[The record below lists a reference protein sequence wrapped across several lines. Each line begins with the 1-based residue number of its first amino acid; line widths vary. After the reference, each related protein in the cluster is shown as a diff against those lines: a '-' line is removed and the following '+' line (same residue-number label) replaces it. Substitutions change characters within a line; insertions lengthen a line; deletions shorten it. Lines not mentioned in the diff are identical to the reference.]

1 MDGTGRADDFILNK
15 KHPEEG
21 HMLKNMKLGTKIIS
35 GFLVLTVIAA
45 LVGVIGITNIL
56 RISSAGEAMYE
67 ENVVGLGA
75 VSELQES
82 VLNMRIL
89 VIVALY
95 ERFLL
100 NRDVSQR
107 LADVAVVDKKWE
119 EALKKYE
126 SLAKSSEDK
135 EIIASFRT
143 ELVKY
148 NQMRDEILRYTRDNN
163 RDEAIRVLGEA
174 GAQGAKLPPLLS
186 KLLEHNSKQ
195 AMDRAHENT
204 ALARNS
210 TIVTILICV
219 LGVIIALG
227 LGLFL
232 YRNIARI
239 LSTLLSETKRLTD
252 AAVGGKLDTRADPEK
267 INFEFRPIVEGVNAT
282 LDAVIG
288 PLNVAAEYVDRIS
301 KGNIPSKIT
310 DSYQGDFNEIKN
322 NLNQAIDAVNLL
334 ITDSKMLVDAA
345 VAGRF
350 ETRADASKHQGDF
363 ARIVNGVNQ
372 TLDVVVEK
380 VFWFEQLLDSIPWPI
395 SVTDMDMNWTFVNK
409 AAEEITGK
417 KRADVIGHQCREWG
431 ADICGTDR
439 CGIACLRRGQQ
450 TSTFNQPGVDM
461 DFQVDSAYI
470 QNKKGERVGHIEVVQ
485 DITQKLRV
493 QKYNQ
498 KEVER
503 LAANLQKL
511 AIGDINFKSE
521 VAEADQY
528 TQHERENFLTI
539 NNNLEQVRGAMSDI
553 TRAASEIASGNLL
566 VQVKERSQQDE
577 LMKALRMMV
586 EGLTQVV
593 IDVKS
598 ASDSVA
604 SSANEFQSTAQ
615 QMSSGATEQAA
626 AAEEVSSSMEEMS
639 ANIQQNME
647 NAQATEGIATKAAS
661 DAREGGEAVTEAVRA
676 MQDIASKITII
687 EDIAYQTNLLAL
699 NATIEAAR
707 AGEHGKG
714 FAVVATEVRKLA
726 ERSQEAAAE
735 ITKISG
741 TSVRVAER
749 AGTFLSKLV
758 PDIQKTADLVQDINA
773 ASKEQFGGAEQI
785 NRAIQQLDQVIQQ
798 NAGASE
804 EMAAS
809 AESLFAQSRQLQD
822 TIAFFKVARKG

>member
-1 MDGTGRADDFILNK
+1 
-15 KHPEEG
+15 
-21 HMLKNMKLGTKIIS
+21 
-35 GFLVLTVIAA
+35 
-45 LVGVIGITNIL
+45 
-56 RISSAGEAMYE
+56 
-67 ENVVGLGA
+67 
-75 VSELQES
+75 
-82 VLNMRIL
+82 
-89 VIVALY
+89 
-95 ERFLL
+95 
-100 NRDVSQR
+100 
-107 LADVAVVDKKWE
+107 
-119 EALKKYE
+119 
-126 SLAKSSEDK
+126 
-135 EIIASFRT
+135 
-143 ELVKY
+143 
-148 NQMRDEILRYTRDNN
+148 
-163 RDEAIRVLGEA
+163 
-174 GAQGAKLPPLLS
+174 
-186 KLLEHNSKQ
+186 
-195 AMDRAHENT
+195 
-204 ALARNS
+204 
-210 TIVTILICV
+210 
-219 LGVIIALG
+219 
-227 LGLFL
+227 
-232 YRNIARI
+232 
-239 LSTLLSETKRLTD
+239 
-252 AAVGGKLDTRADPEK
+252 
-267 INFEFRPIVEGVNAT
+267 
-282 LDAVIG
+282 
-288 PLNVAAEYVDRIS
+288 
-301 KGNIPSKIT
+301 
-310 DSYQGDFNEIKN
+310 
-322 NLNQAIDAVNLL
+322 
-334 ITDSKMLVDAA
+334 

-350 ETRADASKHQGDF
+350 ENRADASKHQGDF

-450 TSTFNQPGVDM
+450 TSTFNLPGVDM

-566 VQVKERSQQDE
+566 VQVKERSQH
-577 LMKALRMMV
+577 ALRMMV

-749 AGTFLSKLV
+749 AGELLSKLV